1 MGVSYQKIEVKN
13 TSEVIHPGHP
23 AVIDTAL
30 LADKTKEFKAGT
42 VMKMNAAGEAL
53 VPAAPAD
60 NPVAVLAQD
69 SDGKNA
75 EVLVCWHG
83 TVVFGRL
90 IDASGAEPKEAALAL
105 ANKLRA
111 VGIYPLQLF
120 TNAKKG

>member
-1 MGVSYQKIEVKN
+1 MGVSYEKIELKN

-42 VMKMNAAGEAL
+42 ILKLNAAGEAL
-53 VPAAPAD
+53 IPAAPAD

-69 SDGKNA
+69 SDGRNA
-75 EVLVCWHG
+75 EILVCWHG

-90 IDASGAEPKEAALAL
+90 IDASGAAPAAATLAF

-111 VGIYPLQLF
+111 AGIYPLQLF